1 MNFINFIHNKENTM
15 STNAVTLGEIGVE
28 NRVGEPSLRKLA
40 RVAGLL
46 YLVIIIAGMFGEFF
60 VRQSLI
66 VPGDA
71 AATANNIMA
80 SEMLFRAGIVA
91 DLVMIM
97 ADVALALIFYLL
109 FKPVSNGLALL
120 AAFFRLAQAVVL
132 GINLL
137 NLFFAL
143 GLLSGADYLAVF
155 GADQLDALSMLFL
168 NAHSVGYSLGL
179 LFFGVNLLILGY
191 LVFKS
196 GYVPRIFGIL
206 LIAAS
211 LGYLIDGLAKVL
223 LPNYAEFQPIFDMVV
238 LTPAFI
244 AELSLGLWLLLKG
257 VKIQERDTERALN
270 TTQAAESA
278 T

>member
-1 MNFINFIHNKENTM
+1 M
-15 STNAVTLGEIGVE
+15 STNATSLGKIETE
-28 NRVGEPSLRKLA
+28 NRVYETSQRKLA

-46 YLVIIIAGMFGEFF
+46 YLVIIIAGIFAEFF

-71 AATANNIMA
+71 TTTANNIMA
-80 SEMLFRAGIVA
+80 SEMLFRAGIAA

-97 ADVALALIFYLL
+97 ADVALALVFYLL
-109 FKPVSNGLALL
+109 FKAVSNGLALL
-120 AAFFRLAQAVVL
+120 AAFFRLAQAAVL

-143 GLLSGADYLAVF
+143 GLLSGADYLSVF
-155 GADQLDALSMLFL
+155 GADQLDAFSMLFL
-168 NAHSVGYSLGL
+168 NAHSIGYSIGL
-179 LFFGVNLLILGY
+179 VFFGVNLFILGY

-196 GYVPRIFGIL
+196 GYVPRILGIL

-211 LGYLIDGLAKVL
+211 LGYLVDSFAKVL
-223 LPNYAEFQPIFDMVV
+223 LPNYAEFQPIFDLVV
-238 LTPAFI
+238 LMPAFI

-257 VKIQERDTERALN
+257 VKVQQRDTARSLN
-270 TTQAAESA
+270 TTQAERIAA
-278 T
+278 